1 MHKHTSANWQF
12 KKYFGDEAYIAS
24 LHAAGLQPTRLLS
37 NDGTCS
43 VVSDDGKHIATVT
56 CQTKFKRG
64 EGSTAECE
72 ERDANAA
79 LIAASPLMLKV
90 LLAWRKLA
98 FTPNEGKHV
107 AAWRELIELREQ
119 AIKQALGE

>member
-1 MHKHTSANWQF
+1 MKHSQEPWQF
-12 KKYFGDEAYIAS
+12 KKYFGDEALIES
-24 LHAAGLQPTRLLS
+24 MRAAGIQPTRILH
-37 NDGTCS
+37 NDGACS
-43 VVSDDGKHIATVT
+43 IVSGDKHIANVT

-64 EGSTAECE
+64 EGSTTECE